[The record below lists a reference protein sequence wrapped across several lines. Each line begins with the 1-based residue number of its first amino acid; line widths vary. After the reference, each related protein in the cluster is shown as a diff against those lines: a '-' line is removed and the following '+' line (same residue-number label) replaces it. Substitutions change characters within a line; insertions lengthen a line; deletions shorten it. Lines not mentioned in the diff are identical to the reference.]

1 MVQVKVG
8 DGDDIHHIIYA
19 ICHGARFIH
28 QNSFDKKKK
37 KIEYSHCIPTF
48 NRYCIFM
55 NRIRDF
61 L

>member
-8 DGDDIHHIIYA
+8 DGVDIHHIIYA

-37 KIEYSHCIPTF
+37 NIHIAYLLTLIV
-48 NRYCIFM
+48 IA
-55 NRIRDF
+55 F